1 MWIIHKHN
9 TSDNLTKKLCIGVHN
24 SPTRALRKN
33 VGEWQ
38 PTKGK
43 QRTSRRINDTVDRY
57 NNQQARVVR
66 INNIRGNPRTTY
78 VLPSQCWPRWW
89 LWWLRPQRQWSCA
102 SKDRVSWWRDVL
114 NGESN
119 EPSCLST
126 WEITSSIN
134 LGPNWNENITLTT
147 YSVEYALVLHQ
158 YKELKSNS
166 PSVLG

>member
-102 SKDRVSWWRDVL
+102 SKDRVSCGHDVERRVQRTFMSFHL
-114 NGESN
+114 RNYEFDKSR
-119 EPSCLST
+119 SQLKRKYHTHHIFCWICLS
-126 WEITSSIN
+126 ITSI
-134 LGPNWNENITLTT
+134 
-147 YSVEYALVLHQ
+147 
-158 YKELKSNS
+158 
-166 PSVLG
+166 